1 MTPKTQ
7 TLVSA
12 LRVLSVEIQSE
23 DGVANA
29 VVAEAADRL
38 TLMANLVAR
47 HIEETKKDTQEM
59 QTACETMNGA
69 TETIQRLKD
78 RIKRLEAV
86 TNDPHALWTNWLRG
100 DVKLPV
106 GIGDVRQYQERIK
119 QLEEQ
124 LMDTKNK
131 HAVLIADVVLNED
144 RAERI
149 KRLEEENNEL
159 RAEEARLL
167 NTNGELERRIKGL
180 IDAGDAMFPW
190 SERVGQEFWN
200 QAKEAKP

>member
-1 MTPKTQ
+1 MNPKTQ

-38 TLMANLVAR
+38 TLMANLLAR

-78 RIKRLEAV
+78 RIK
-86 TNDPHALWTNWLRG
+86 
-100 DVKLPV
+100 
-106 GIGDVRQYQERIK
+106 

-131 HAVLIADVVLNED
+131 HSVLIADVVLNED
-144 RAERI
+144 RAEQIKRLRKANLQLREGAEEQKQRI
-149 KRLEEENNEL
+149 KRLEKACGEMVSEEDTYI
-159 RAEEARLL
+159 RLQTWL
-167 NTNGELERRIKGL
+167 K
-180 IDAGDAMFPW
+180 
-190 SERVGQEFWN
+190 
-200 QAKEAKP
+200 AKEDKP